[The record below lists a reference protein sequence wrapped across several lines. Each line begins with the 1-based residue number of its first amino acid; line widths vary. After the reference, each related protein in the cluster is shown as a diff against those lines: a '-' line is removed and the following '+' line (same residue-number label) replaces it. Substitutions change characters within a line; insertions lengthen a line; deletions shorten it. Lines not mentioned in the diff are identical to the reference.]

1 MCRLIRT
8 LTARFRPATQTLRL
22 LSLGFVAR
30 LLAGNTLL
38 LVKPCLATSDV
49 PTCTQ
54 CVDAHLLQINFGTTK
69 LRIKMITFAFLS
81 YFSFYNNQIQCILII
96 SGRSSKRHARKQT
109 GPWNRGI
116 RQLSFSCRDW
126 EKQKV
131 CGYKKRQCSKWMW
144 PPPGAKEEKT
154 IKKTGGHLQ
163 LGWSLCRVEWQQLR
177 EHLEQL
183 VPAKWAF
190 SIFFSDAFRTHK
202 HTDLQRNTQTHKQKH
217 IYAT

>member
-8 LTARFRPATQTLRL
+8 LTARFKPATQTLRL

-69 LRIKMITFAFLS
+69 LQIKMITFAFLS
-81 YFSFYNNQIQCILII
+81 CFIFYNNQIQCILII

-109 GPWNRGI
+109 GPWNRVYN
-116 RQLSFSCRDW
+116 S
-126 EKQKV
+126 
-131 CGYKKRQCSKWMW
+131 
-144 PPPGAKEEKT
+144 
-154 IKKTGGHLQ
+154 
-163 LGWSLCRVEWQQLR
+163 
-177 EHLEQL
+177 
-183 VPAKWAF
+183 WAF
-190 SIFFSDAFRTHK
+190 PAGTE
-202 HTDLQRNTQTHKQKH
+202 RNKKYVVIKRDSAPSECDHHQAQKKKKQ
-217 IYAT
+217 